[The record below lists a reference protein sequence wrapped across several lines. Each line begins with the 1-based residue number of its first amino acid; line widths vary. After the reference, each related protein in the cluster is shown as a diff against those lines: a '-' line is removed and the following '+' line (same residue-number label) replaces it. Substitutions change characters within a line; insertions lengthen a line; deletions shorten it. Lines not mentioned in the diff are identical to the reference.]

1 MRFPTIR
8 FSTQLTNSTLELTKA
23 AQSQKSCVTGSS
35 LTTATKAM
43 TSTQNTYP
51 AVQKESIS
59 QDQQQGGD
67 GMRNGNLRPMKY
79 VLGLAATAYA
89 YDRVTNHFFLST
101 TSLHD
106 GKQGFTSNERLD
118 KATNEAKEHIQRYEQ
133 FDSNRQAQDLRPNV
147 MIRRVGCNQFL
158 TMSDYRSATRIY
170 LSKMVDTKQSHQSVA
185 TSLACLKGE
194 RIKAE
199 NIARYQP
206 AFIPKDPDLT
216 KSPLYDSKGKYSLSG
231 VPNKESGSTGY
242 ASRSIMHPFVLKC
255 YADFQKTCDEK
266 GLSPRQCVNELEAR
280 LAESTTLDEKTQL
293 IAGKAILNLRQV
305 YAHDQYWG
313 HAEKVIMKM
322 LSIHGLL
329 SSEEALKLDQS
340 LMFEDP
346 DKSLLTRN
354 TSIMGPVL
362 HKLETCFHQ
371 WRLKNDPKALEDM
384 KPMINSKNIENM
396 PLAHFKVNDKFDG
409 FEDSSGFGDSFTCA
423 NAAACIN
430 HARLMSSENSMSKSD
445 VIALIGSI
453 NSVYA
458 DASGIRHSLQEVAR
472 GCFVGAGY
480 TIDDA
485 DNFYEKTCKA
495 AAHAFYNGKSV

>member
-1 MRFPTIR
+1 
-8 FSTQLTNSTLELTKA
+8 
-23 AQSQKSCVTGSS
+23 
-35 LTTATKAM
+35 
-43 TSTQNTYP
+43 
-51 AVQKESIS
+51 
-59 QDQQQGGD
+59 
-67 GMRNGNLRPMKY
+67 MKY

-255 YADFQKTCDEK
+255 YADFQKACDEK